1 MREGN
6 LSRGLYVSFLTQWY
20 HIVKHSLPLILTT
33 QSRLTEETAWLTAVI
48 DEFTKQ
54 LVSNEELI
62 LNDIAACGGNIEQ
75 IHHSKPHGATELM
88 VSYAYD
94 TVNRINVL
102 GILGMHHVLE
112 GAVLSV
118 AHRRAENICNSL
130 LVPKGAFTYL
140 DTHGSLLHDNAHVF
154 IEVLNR
160 IDRSEDRDQIVHSA
174 QIFYKL
180 YGDIFL
186 SLNH

>member
-1 MREGN
+1 
-6 LSRGLYVSFLTQWY
+6 
-20 HIVKHSLPLILTT
+20 
-33 QSRLTEETAWLTAVI
+33 
-48 DEFTKQ
+48 
-54 LVSNEELI
+54 
-62 LNDIAACGGNIEQ
+62 
-75 IHHSKPHGATELM
+75 M

-94 TVNRINVL
+94 TVNRLNVL

-112 GAVLSV
+112 GAVPSV
-118 AHRRAENICNSL
+118 AHRPAANICNSL

-154 IEVLNR
+154 IGVLNR
-160 IDRSEDRDQIVHSA
+160 MDRSEDRDQIVHSA

-186 SLNH
+186 FTIPLTHPNTP

>member
-1 MREGN
+1 
-6 LSRGLYVSFLTQWY
+6 
-20 HIVKHSLPLILTT
+20 
-33 QSRLTEETAWLTAVI
+33 
-48 DEFTKQ
+48 
-54 LVSNEELI
+54 
-62 LNDIAACGGNIEQ
+62 
-75 IHHSKPHGATELM
+75 M

-118 AHRRAENICNSL
+118 AHRPAGNICNSL

-140 DTHGSLLHDNAHVF
+140 DTHGSLLHDNADVF

-186 SLNH
+186 FTIPLTHPNTP